1 MSEDERSV
9 PTTDDDEDADFDI
22 MSLAPKTSVEL
33 LYINFNIRECILHD
47 EVSDQEYEDTL
58 GDMPKKY

>member
-1 MSEDERSV
+1 MSEDERSF

-22 MSLAPKTSVEL
+22 MSLASKTSVV
-33 LYINFNIRECILHD
+33 NIRECILHD

-58 GDMPKKY
+58 GNMPKKY